1 MQESQVQLSSVS
13 AWHPGYKQKIHGE
26 AIVHLCVQAF
36 VYECLDSGA
45 SSSIALIQVY
55 DN

>member
-1 MQESQVQLSSVS
+1 MQESQVQLWSVS
-13 AWHPGYKQKIHGE
+13 AWHPGYKQRIHGE
-26 AIVHLCVQAF
+26 AIVHLSLQTF
-36 VYECLDSGA
+36 FYECLDSGA